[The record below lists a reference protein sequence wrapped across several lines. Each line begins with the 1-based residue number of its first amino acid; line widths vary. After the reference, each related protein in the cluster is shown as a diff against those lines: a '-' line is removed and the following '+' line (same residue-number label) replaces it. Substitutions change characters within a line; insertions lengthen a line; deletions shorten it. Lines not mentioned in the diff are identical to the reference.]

1 MTREVVVV
9 PPELRL
15 SDAWEIMKRRKIHHL
30 PVVRGGRL
38 LGMLSDRD
46 VLLRAHP
53 GPQDEPLIT
62 TRDLVAAAMTPAP
75 YVCGPST
82 HIDELVHTM
91 TEKHIHAI
99 PVVGEEDKLVGLVTA
114 TDLLLLLLSTSSKD
128 PVPFEFTVRETGVPP
143 APAERQ

>member
-30 PVVRGGRL
+30 PVVRSGRL

-46 VLLRAHP
+46 VLLRARP
-53 GPQDEPLIT
+53 GPQDEPVIAT
-62 TRDLVAAAMTPAP
+62 KDLVAAAMTPAP
-75 YVCGPST
+75 YVCGPTT

-99 PVVGEEDKLVGLVTA
+99 PVVSDDDKLVGLVTA
-114 TDLLLLLLSTSSKD
+114 TDLLLLLLRASPKS
-128 PVPFEFTVRETGVPP
+128 PVPFEFTVHETGVPP
-143 APAERQ
+143 AAE